1 MTEKEVKFTAE
12 DGKTIYGAL
21 NTHAGPKCRGLII
34 YAHGL
39 PSTRNDYTYIQSS
52 RLFAKL
58 GYDTLR
64 ISFYDWQKNARNL
77 KDCGFADHVADLE
90 NIISKHKRKYKNIYL
105 IGHSWG
111 GPTIILTNCTDVT
124 AVSLWDPS
132 YNVLFWWSQCI
143 RQEGRKIY
151 LTGAVDCL
159 ISETM
164 HHEALSLTTERC
176 RDLSALFEKPLQ
188 VIHAKKSFLY
198 KFKESYHT
206 HAQGPTDY
214 HLITKADHCFLDEDA
229 LKETVQYTHN
239 WFKKFGGKS

>member
-1 MTEKEVKFTAE
+1 MTERDVTFLAE
-12 DGKTIYGAL
+12 DGKTIYGTL
-21 NTHAGPKCRGLII
+21 NTHAGSKCRGLII

-39 PSTRNDYTYIQSS
+39 PSNRNDYTYLQSA
-52 RLFAKL
+52 RMFAKL

-90 NIISKHKRKYKNIYL
+90 IVISKHKRKYKNIYL

-111 GPTIILTNCTDVT
+111 GPTIILTDCTHVT
-124 AVSLWDPS
+124 AISLWDPS
-132 YNVLFWWSQCI
+132 YNVPFWWNQGVRI
-143 RQEGRKIY
+143 EGRKVY
-151 LTGAVDCL
+151 LTGAIDCL
-159 ISETM
+159 ISKTM
-164 HHEALSLTTERC
+164 HREALSLTMERC
-176 RDLSALFEKPLQ
+176 RDLSETFDKPLQ
-188 VIHAKKSFLY
+188 VIGAKKDGMLY

-214 HLITKADHCFLDEDA
+214 HLIVKADHSFLDEDA

-239 WFKKFGGKS
+239 WFKKFSK